1 MIDRNNMQRVIN
13 IAGAANAAGKAARA
27 GLLALMLAGFSLPV
41 VAQTVEIA
49 PETVVATV
57 DGAEIKQADVE
68 FVMQDLAEDLARVPE
83 NERRQVAIDI
93 LIEMSLL
100 SSAAKAE
107 GLDDTEAFRRQ
118 TKFLIARTLRNLYF
132 EQKITNTVTDSE
144 IKARFEQELEGV
156 EAEDEIRAR
165 HILVNEEAE
174 ANAIIQELLAGGDFA
189 TLAQEKSTGPSGPN
203 GGDLGF
209 FGKGQMVPEF
219 EAAAFALEQGAFTE
233 TPVKTQFGWHVIK
246 VEEKRKRPL
255 PKLEDVQEQIRQLLV
270 RERYAATLEKLRES
284 ADVVVSTASD
294 GGDANSN
301 DN

>member
-100 SSAAKAE
+100 SSAATAE

>member
-100 SSAAKAE
+100 SSAATAE

-165 HILVNEEAE
+165 HI
-174 ANAIIQELLAGGDFA
+174 
-189 TLAQEKSTGPSGPN
+189 P
-203 GGDLGF
+203 
-209 FGKGQMVPEF
+209 
-219 EAAAFALEQGAFTE
+219 
-233 TPVKTQFGWHVIK
+233 
-246 VEEKRKRPL
+246 
-255 PKLEDVQEQIRQLLV
+255 
-270 RERYAATLEKLRES
+270 
-284 ADVVVSTASD
+284 
-294 GGDANSN
+294 
-301 DN
+301 

>member
-13 IAGAANAAGKAARA
+13 IAGAANAASKAARA

-107 GLDDTEAFRRQ
+107 GLDDTSP
-118 TKFLIARTLRNLYF
+118 
-132 EQKITNTVTDSE
+132 V
-144 IKARFEQELEGV
+144 
-156 EAEDEIRAR
+156 
-165 HILVNEEAE
+165 
-174 ANAIIQELLAGGDFA
+174 GG
-189 TLAQEKSTGPSGPN
+189 SVG
-203 GGDLGF
+203 
-209 FGKGQMVPEF
+209 
-219 EAAAFALEQGAFTE
+219 
-233 TPVKTQFGWHVIK
+233 I
-246 VEEKRKRPL
+246 
-255 PKLEDVQEQIRQLLV
+255 
-270 RERYAATLEKLRES
+270 
-284 ADVVVSTASD
+284 SD
-294 GGDANSN
+294 GESDIVAVGEGESSHEIVVMHGMRIL
-301 DN
+301 

>member
-219 EAAAFALEQGAFTE
+219 EAAAFALEQGTFTE

-301 DN
+301 AN